1 MPNAK
6 NTTYLERREKAHT
19 INALV
24 RIQKYHRAN
33 MRGSYI
39 GISEFYLK
47 ILQKLQN
54 NS

>member
-24 RIQKYHRAN
+24 RIRNTTKERRERIIHRN
-33 MRGSYI
+33 
-39 GISEFYLK
+39 L
-47 ILQKLQN
+47 
-54 NS
+54 